1 LYFVCSELSSKGF
14 ILILD
19 IKSIVYKS
27 HLTRSIVGYQIESEI
42 MINRNCSIIET
53 VYNMPELKSC
63 PIETTFKIIGK
74 RWTVLIIRE
83 ILRGNTQFNRF
94 MENIDGISP
103 KVLTERLRE
112 LERLGIIRRRIIS
125 EYPVR
130 VEYSLTDVGKG
141 FEPVLLSA
149 ASFSMKYMPRTVFK
163 DGKPRTPREINLTQ
177 FTNS

>member
-1 LYFVCSELSSKGF
+1 MTDTMNDNISCS
-14 ILILD
+14 
-19 IKSIVYKS
+19 
-27 HLTRSIVGYQIESEI
+27 
-42 MINRNCSIIET
+42 MINK
-53 VYNMPELKSC
+53 VYTMSELKSC
-63 PIETTFKIIGK
+63 PIETTFRIIGK

-94 MENIDGISP
+94 MGNIQGISP

-112 LERLGIIRRRIIS
+112 LEQLGIIRRKIVS
-125 EYPVR
+125 EYPLR

-163 DGKPRTPREINLTQ
+163 DGKPRTPQEII
-177 FTNS
+177 